1 MSKQNP
7 IYALVGGGVQTIHRS
22 DDFAELRRK
31 ADLHST
37 IFKRR
42 YAVMRGDETVYETE
56 RAKVDA
62 RGNGAIEDLDERAGA
77 GERDCGALGPLF
89 HQREE

>member
-22 DDFAELRRK
+22 DDIAELRRK

-56 RAKVDA
+56 RAKVDNSRHKA
-62 RGNGAIEDLDERAGA
+62 AKDVDGPRNQPKGNGTNH
-77 GERDCGALGPLF
+77 GALNI
-89 HQREE
+89 